1 MIQINAFVFKNTFTY
16 FFYMGCGASKTR
28 KVHNQAFDLL
38 DADGDCKVSKEEA
51 EIVAT
56 YLHRYMIN
64 LSALEHN
71 RLSTM
76 KPIDYLYAVIDKR
89 HGSDLKRTD
98 FNKIAYMIPRNKWS
112 GELLPVLR
120 SAEISRLRNFDK

>member
-51 EIVAT
+51 EIVC
-56 YLHRYMIN
+56 YLNTIRYMIN

-76 KPIDYLYAVIDKR
+76 KPIDYLYVFHKSTVGI
-89 HGSDLKRTD
+89 LK
-98 FNKIAYMIPRNKWS
+98 
-112 GELLPVLR
+112 ELILIK
-120 SAEISRLRNFDK
+120 SH

>member
-1 MIQINAFVFKNTFTY
+1 MRLYLKILLHI
-16 FFYMGCGASKTR
+16 FYMGCGVSKTR
-28 KVHNQAFDLL
+28 KVYNEAFDLL
-38 DADGDCKVSKEEA
+38 DTDGDCKVSKQEA
-51 EIVAT
+51 EIIAT
-56 YLHRYMIN
+56 YLHQYMIN
-64 LSALEHN
+64 QSALEHN

-76 KPIDYLYAVIDKR
+76 EPIDYLYAVIDKKN
-89 HGSDLKRTD
+89 GSDLKRTD

>member
-1 MIQINAFVFKNTFTY
+1 
-16 FFYMGCGASKTR
+16 
-28 KVHNQAFDLL
+28 
-38 DADGDCKVSKEEA
+38 
-51 EIVAT
+51 
-56 YLHRYMIN
+56 MIN

-98 FNKIAYMIPRNKWS
+98 FNKIAYMIPRNKWT
-112 GELLPVLR
+112 GEVLPVLR